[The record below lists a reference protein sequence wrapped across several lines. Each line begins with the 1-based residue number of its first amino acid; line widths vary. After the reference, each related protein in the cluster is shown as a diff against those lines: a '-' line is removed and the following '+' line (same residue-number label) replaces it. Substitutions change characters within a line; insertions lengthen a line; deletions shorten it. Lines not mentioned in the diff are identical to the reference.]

1 MLCKICKK
9 TAPAKGKSFKP
20 PWLVCFCLNT
30 WSSRLQRMTCWQL
43 VMCNPNVIKG
53 LLLFGLSVKLHSHLL
68 LTYDW
73 EGFSH
78 SFVLQRSRQ
87 NDVFPQISIRRELF
101 FFFLNHTYHLL
112 VAFRH
117 FCVGFI
123 FPTQKRH
130 PIMAESQQ
138 RSAPL
143 KATELSHVLVWLVV
157 QSVYISGI
165 FCILFWGKESELQR
179 KRSKKSNPSNVCAI
193 FNGVNKK
200 TLKKWCECRFEQN
213 VL

>member
-1 MLCKICKK
+1 MHCKICKK

-87 NDVFPQISIRRELF
+87 KDVFPQISIRRELF
-101 FFFLNHTYHLL
+101 FFFKPQLSPSGGIQALL
-112 VAFRH
+112 SWLHFPDPKTTSNYGWISTALISIKGHRAVACP
-117 FCVGFI
+117 CV
-123 FPTQKRH
+123 TC
-130 PIMAESQQ
+130 S
-138 RSAPL
+138 
-143 KATELSHVLVWLVV
+143 VVV

-165 FCILFWGKESELQR
+165 FRILFWGKESELWR
-179 KRSKKSNPSNVCAI
+179 KLSKKSNPSNVCAI

-200 TLKKWCECRFEQN
+200 TFKKWCQCRF
-213 VL
+213 